1 MQYDIRLRITYE
13 YDAPVHSGRHVAR
26 LMPLESTEEQRMIA
40 GAISVRPTADEHVTR
55 IDFFGNRLEEIVF
68 NESHETIVFSMTSRV
83 ERRRLEQELPAAK
96 SLALLADEI
105 AAVGQLDGLS
115 PHHFRRDSARVSLL
129 PQTTAFAKAV
139 LAEGQDCREIV
150 RRVGE
155 ALHDYMTYD
164 PSATDVDTPLDEAFS
179 GRHGVCQDF
188 SHIMIACLRGIG
200 IPAGYVSGVLRTT
213 PPPGK
218 ARLEGADA
226 MHAWVMAW
234 CGADA
239 GWLEYDPTNATFAG
253 LDHVV
258 IARGR
263 DYSDVAPIKGLMRTS
278 GDQHSA
284 QAVDVIPVQAA

>member
-13 YDAPVHSGRHVAR
+13 YNAPVHAGRHVAR
-26 LMPLESTEEQRMIA
+26 LMPLETTGEQRMIA
-40 GAISVRPTADEHVTR
+40 GALSVRPTPHEHLTR
-55 IDFFGNRLEEIVF
+55 IDFFGNRVEEIVF
-68 NESHETIVFSMTSRV
+68 DDSHEAIVFSMTARV
-83 ERRRLEQELPAAK
+83 ERRELERDVPAAK
-96 SLALLADEI
+96 SLAVLADEI

-115 PHHFRRDSARVSLL
+115 PHHFRYESARVSLL
-129 PQTTAFAKAV
+129 PETTEFAKAS
-139 LAEGQDCREIV
+139 LTDGQDCREIV
-150 RRVGE
+150 RTFGE
-155 ALHDYMTYD
+155 ALHQYMTYE
-164 PSATDVDTPLDEAFS
+164 PGATEVDTPLSEAFA

-234 CGADA
+234 CGTDA

-263 DYSDVAPIKGLMRTS
+263 DYADVAPIKGLMRTS
-278 GDQHSA
+278 GDQKSA
-284 QAVDVIPVQAA
+284 QAVDVIPV